1 MPESEKPIWKN
12 ILSLLIIGFGI
23 GWLAGISISPVA
35 SIVISALLGIA
46 ISIVGI
52 TSLYLKFPKDGGDPK
67 KIIGIESAEEIKIGR
82 FALLVVGIVAGVNI
96 GILMRVHETL
106 GVEKRDES
114 FVNMQKDLNELRSWF
129 SETEKAN
136 NNEKIALREGQIAQR
151 ILDKYYP
158 KGGVAI
164 VNKPDSMLPNAN
176 SAMLPSAYPYFFDS
190 KKTID
195 TSVDTCSGVT
205 DFCSGLTDSSGELLR
220 LLLKSKGIFF
230 EEMASCIQDDEKLK
244 KMIDSM
250 CCKNNQE

>member
-1 MPESEKPIWKN
+1 MAESEKPIWID

-82 FALLVVGIVAGVNI
+82 FALLVVGIVSGVNI

-136 NNEKIALREGQIAQR
+136 NNEKIALCEGQIAQR

-158 KGGVAI
+158 KGGS
-164 VNKPDSMLPNAN
+164 KSE
-176 SAMLPSAYPYFFDS
+176 SAMPVLTQRDLASRAGLMAGEAQGACSELLSGRPISSWRDYIKTLDDKRFEGLDKITDDS
-190 KKTID
+190 K
-195 TSVDTCSGVT
+195 
-205 DFCSGLTDSSGELLR
+205 L
-220 LLLKSKGIFF
+220 
-230 EEMASCIQDDEKLK
+230 EEKVKDLCDNL
-244 KMIDSM
+244 
-250 CCKNNQE
+250 QE

>member
-1 MPESEKPIWKN
+1 MPESEKPIWID

-35 SIVISALLGIA
+35 SIIISALLGIA

-52 TSLYLKFPKDGGDPK
+52 TSLYLKFPKDGGDSR
-67 KIIGIESAEEIKIGR
+67 KIIGIESAEEIKIR
-82 FALLVVGIVAGVNI
+82 KFALLVVGIVAGVNI

-129 SETEKAN
+129 SETEKADN
-136 NNEKIALREGQIAQR
+136 NAKISLSEEQIAQR

-164 VNKPDSMLPNAN
+164 VNKPDLMLPNAN
-176 SAMLPSAYPYFFDS
+176 SHSAYLFDS

-195 TSVDTCSGVT
+195 TSVDT
-205 DFCSGLTDSSGELLR
+205 CSGLTDSSGELLR

-244 KMIDSM
+244 EMIDSM